1 MLLAHTQS
9 EDENAVEDV
18 TEQQRILEEENDG
31 EEGNG
36 SETGTIT
43 PGESNK
49 MEVDESGSR
58 AKEHGTGLAA
68 EGVEKNSPLQSRSYL
83 PTLGG
88 GRAQLVPPANVL
100 KNAASAD
107 HTSTTSGSSA
117 STVISKPL
125 GTGSRFPSPG

>member
-1 MLLAHTQS
+1 M
-9 EDENAVEDV
+9 EDV

-49 MEVDESGSR
+49 MEVDESGSG

-68 EGVEKNSPLQSRSYL
+68 EGVEKNSPLQSYL

-125 GTGSRFPSPG
+125 GTVICTRLFAS